1 LISRVYFD
9 ITYLEVEVHRMLYKK
24 TILLLAISLPVLLI
38 SAKGQGKKT
47 GIEGYIFRISGNR
60 MPSPDAKLSP
70 PKGIKAVLYVY
81 QLTSLSQV
89 TKSGGSA
96 FYSSI
101 ATKLVQSVTSDES
114 GYFYTSL
121 PPGEYSLF
129 TKKDALFYANNF
141 DGENHIAPVEVVAH
155 KVTQVNVNIDYDAVY

>member
-1 LISRVYFD
+1 
-9 ITYLEVEVHRMLYKK
+9 MLYKK
-24 TILLLAISLPVLLI
+24 TILLLAISLPVLLT

-60 MPSPDAKLSP
+60 MPSPDAKLSS
-70 PKGIKAVLYVY
+70 PKGVKAVLYIY
-81 QLTSLSQV
+81 QLTTLNQV
-89 TKSGGSA
+89 TKVGESA

-101 ATKLVQSVTSDES
+101 GTKLVQTVTSDET
-114 GYFYTSL
+114 GYFYVSL

-141 DGENHIAPVEVVAH
+141 DGDNKIAPIKVVTH
-155 KVTQVNVNIDYDAVY
+155 KVSQANVNIDYDAVY

>member
-1 LISRVYFD
+1 
-9 ITYLEVEVHRMLYKK
+9 MLYKK
-24 TILLLAISLPVLLI
+24 TILLLAISLPVLLT

-60 MPSPDAKLSP
+60 MPSPDAKLSS
-70 PKGIKAVLYVY
+70 PKGVKAVLYIY
-81 QLTSLSQV
+81 QLTTLNQV
-89 TKSGGSA
+89 TKVGESA

-101 ATKLVQSVTSDES
+101 GTKLVQTVTSDET
-114 GYFYTSL
+114 GYFYVSL

-141 DGENHIAPVEVVAH
+141 DGDNKIAPINVVTH
-155 KVTQVNVNIDYDAVY
+155 KVSQANVNIDYDAVY

>member
-1 LISRVYFD
+1 
-9 ITYLEVEVHRMLYKK
+9 MLYKK

-38 SAKGQGKKT
+38 SANDQGKKT
-47 GIEGYIFRISGNR
+47 GIEGYIFRISGNQ
-60 MPSPDAKLSP
+60 MPSPDAKISP

-81 QLTSLSQV
+81 QLTMVSQV
-89 TKSGGSA
+89 TKLGGSA

-101 ATKLVQSVTSDES
+101 GTKLVQTVTSDDN
-114 GYFYTSL
+114 GYFYLSL

-141 DGENHIAPVEVVAH
+141 DGDNHIAPVKVVSH

>member
-1 LISRVYFD
+1 
-9 ITYLEVEVHRMLYKK
+9 MLCMK
-24 TILLLAISLPVLLI
+24 TILVLAASLPTLLTTA
-38 SAKGQGKKT
+38 SGQGKRT

-60 MPSPDAKLSP
+60 MPSPNAKLSP
-70 PKGIKAVLYVY
+70 PKGIKAVLYIY
-81 QLTSLSQV
+81 ELTSLSQV
-89 TKSGGSA
+89 SKVDESA

-101 ATKLVQSVTSDES
+101 HTRLVQRVTSGDS
-114 GYFYTSL
+114 GYFFASL

-141 DGENHIAPVEVVAH
+141 DGDNHIAPVRVVAH

>member
-1 LISRVYFD
+1 
-9 ITYLEVEVHRMLYKK
+9 MLYKT
-24 TILLLAISLPVLLI
+24 TILLLTVVLPMLM
-38 SAKGQGKKT
+38 SDTYGQGKKT

-81 QLTSLSQV
+81 ELTSLGQV
-89 TKSGGSA
+89 TRVGESA

-101 ATKLVQSVTSDES
+101 HTRLVQSVTSDES
-114 GYFYTSL
+114 GYFFLIL

-129 TKKDALFYANNF
+129 TKKDAFYYANNF
-141 DGENHIAPVEVVAH
+141 DGNNHIAPVKVISH
-155 KVTQVNVNIDYDAVY
+155 KVSQVNINIDYDAVY

>member
-1 LISRVYFD
+1 
-9 ITYLEVEVHRMLYKK
+9 MLYKK
-24 TILLLAISLPVLLI
+24 TILLLAISLPVLLT

-60 MPSPDAKLSP
+60 MPSPDAKISS
-70 PKGIKAVLYVY
+70 PKGVKAVLYIY
-81 QLTSLSQV
+81 QLTTLNQV
-89 TKSGGSA
+89 TKVGESA

-101 ATKLVQSVTSDES
+101 GTKLVQTVTSDET
-114 GYFYTSL
+114 GYFYVSL

-141 DGENHIAPVEVVAH
+141 DGDNKIAPIKVVSH
-155 KVTQVNVNIDYDAVY
+155 KVSQANVNIDYDAVY